1 MSEQYIKLSRKQKQ
15 LIASEYP
22 YKSDLQLFDGTGGAY
37 QTRKHFADKKSL
49 MDFKEEAAKED
60 VSLQKRRDFTTGSVT
75 TANSDTISIIDMVL
89 KNSGEDAY
97 RDAIELA
104 QHDLDPLDISKGLL
118 SIQLARLQQGY
129 AYEKAANLGLSQE
142 VEGAMSNAIS
152 LNKLINEIVN
162 GKKVDVQVEGSLSSM
177 IMNMEDDAEYEE
189 DTEYEEDNYID
200 VKTVKEEEYDDAK

>member
-1 MSEQYIKLSRKQKQ
+1 MAEKYAKLPRKRKQ

-22 YKSDLQLFDGTGGAY
+22 YKSDMQLFDSTLGNSF
-37 QTRKHFADKKSL
+37 QTKKPFSSRQEL

-60 VSLQKRRDFTTGSVT
+60 VSLQKKRDFTTGSVT

-118 SIQLARLQQGY
+118 GIQLARLKQGV
-129 AYEKAANLGLSQE
+129 AYEKEANLGLSQE

-152 LNKLINEIVN
+152 LNKLINEIIN
-162 GKKVDVQVEGSLSSM
+162 GKKLDVQVEGSLSSM
-177 IMNMEDDAEYEE
+177 IMNMEIDDQEF
-189 DTEYEEDNYID
+189 EDNYID
-200 VKTVKEEEYDDAK
+200 IDTIQEEENE

>member
-1 MSEQYIKLSRKQKQ
+1 MAEQYAKLPRKRKQ

-22 YKSDLQLFDGTGGAY
+22 YKSDMQLFDGTLGNSF
-37 QTRKHFADKKSL
+37 QSKKPFSNRKEL

-60 VSLQKRRDFTTGSVT
+60 VSLQKKRDFTTGSVT

-118 SIQLARLQQGY
+118 GIQLARLKQGV
-129 AYEKAANLGLSQE
+129 AYEKEANLGLSQE

-152 LNKLINEIVN
+152 LNKLINEIIN
-162 GKKVDVQVEGSLSSM
+162 GKKLDVQVEGSLSSM
-177 IMNMEDDAEYEE
+177 IMNMEIDDQ
-189 DTEYEEDNYID
+189 EYEEDNYID
-200 VKTVKEEEYDDAK
+200 IDTIKEEENE

>member
-1 MSEQYIKLSRKQKQ
+1 MAEKYAKLPRKRKQ

-22 YKSDLQLFDGTGGAY
+22 YKSDMQLFDGTLGNSFQSKKPFGS
-37 QTRKHFADKKSL
+37 RKEL

-60 VSLQKRRDFTTGSVT
+60 VSLQKKRDFTTGSVT

-118 SIQLARLQQGY
+118 GIQLARLKQGV
-129 AYEKAANLGLSQE
+129 AYEKEANLGLSQE

-152 LNKLINEIVN
+152 LNKLINEIIN
-162 GKKVDVQVEGSLSSM
+162 GKKLDVQVEGSLSSM
-177 IMNMEDDAEYEE
+177 IMNMEIDDQ
-189 DTEYEEDNYID
+189 EYEEDNYID
-200 VKTVKEEEYDDAK
+200 IETIQEEEKDE

>member
-1 MSEQYIKLSRKQKQ
+1 MAEQYAKLPRKRKQ

-22 YKSDLQLFDGTGGAY
+22 YKSDMQLFDGTLGGSSF
-37 QTRKHFADKKSL
+37 QSKKPFSNRKEL

-60 VSLQKRRDFTTGSVT
+60 VSLQKKRDFTTGSVT

-118 SIQLARLQQGY
+118 GIQLARLKQGV
-129 AYEKAANLGLSQE
+129 AYEKEANLGLSQE

-152 LNKLINEIVN
+152 LNKLINEIIN
-162 GKKVDVQVEGSLSSM
+162 GKKLDVQVEGSLSSM
-177 IMNMEDDAEYEE
+177 IMNMEIDDQEY
-189 DTEYEEDNYID
+189 EDNYID
-200 VKTVKEEEYDDAK
+200 IDTIQEEKNE

>member
-1 MSEQYIKLSRKQKQ
+1 MAEQYAKLPRKRKQ

-22 YKSDLQLFDGTGGAY
+22 YKSDMQLFDGTLGGSSF
-37 QTRKHFADKKSL
+37 QSKKPFSSRKEL

-60 VSLQKRRDFTTGSVT
+60 VSLQKKRDFTTGSVT

-118 SIQLARLQQGY
+118 GIQLARLKQGV
-129 AYEKAANLGLSQE
+129 AYEKEANLGLSQE

-152 LNKLINEIVN
+152 LNKLINEIIN
-162 GKKVDVQVEGSLSSM
+162 GKKLDVQVEGSLSSM
-177 IMNMEDDAEYEE
+177 IMNMEIDDQ
-189 DTEYEEDNYID
+189 EYEEDNYID
-200 VKTVKEEEYDDAK
+200 IGTIQEEENEQ

>member
-1 MSEQYIKLSRKQKQ
+1 MAEKYAKLPRKRKQ

-22 YKSDLQLFDGTGGAY
+22 YKSDMQLFDGTLGNSFQSKKPFGS
-37 QTRKHFADKKSL
+37 RKEL

-60 VSLQKRRDFTTGSVT
+60 VSLQKKRDFTTGSVT

-118 SIQLARLQQGY
+118 GIQLARLKQGV
-129 AYEKAANLGLSQE
+129 AYEKEANLGLSQE

-152 LNKLINEIVN
+152 LNKLINEIIN
-162 GKKVDVQVEGSLSSM
+162 GKKLDVQVEGSLSSM
-177 IMNMEDDAEYEE
+177 IMNMEIDDQ
-189 DTEYEEDNYID
+189 EYEEDNYID
-200 VKTVKEEEYDDAK
+200 IETIQEEEKNE